1 MIFERSKDGILDV
14 KEGIIAHQVNCC
26 NTIGAGVSRAIITRY
41 PKVEGAYHE
50 MCNKKGKDGAFGM
63 IQTIRVGENLVIANI
78 FSQKDFG
85 NSKKTGI
92 VYTDMNLL
100 TESLKYLLKTNS
112 KVYVPQYIGCGLA
125 GGDWHE
131 FLKLMKDTD
140 IHIRGLEKEE
150 K

>member
-1 MIFERSKDGILDV
+1 
-14 KEGIIAHQVNCC
+14 
-26 NTIGAGVSRAIITRY
+26 
-41 PKVEGAYHE
+41 
-50 MCNKKGKDGAFGM
+50 M

-131 FLKLMKDTD
+131 FLRLMKDTD